1 MLFRSVD
8 YLDARE
14 REISIEISEEKLLQ
28 YQLSFAEVAAKIR
41 SNSLNLPGGTIKSRQ
56 GEILLRT
63 MDQKYTGQ
71 ELERMIILST
81 PEGTRVLLKDIASIK
96 DSFKDIYSASLL
108 DGVQAKVL
116 RVYKTGNQDLIEIAD
131 DVKKYVKNKQS
142 SLPGNLNMV
151 NWGDVSRLVKGRL
164 SLMEKNGYM
173 GLILVF
179 ITLALFLELRL
190 AFFAALGIPV
200 SFLGSFI
207 FMHFADQS
215 INMISMFGMIL
226 VLGIVVDDAVV
237 VAESIFQK
245 MREGK
250 NRYEAAFLGTAK
262 VLWPVLAS
270 VSTTIVAFVPLY
282 FVEGTMGKFFAI
294 LPFVVIMAL
303 LLSLVESLLILPGHL
318 ADYLRL
324 EGTED
329 FLSRTRVRVQ
339 KGVDWFVSKIY
350 LRTVKKILKYRYAAL
365 GGAIGALIL
374 SFGLVTGD

>member
-339 KGVDWFVSKIY
+339 KE
-350 LRTVKKILKYRYAAL
+350 
-365 GGAIGALIL
+365 IGRAH
-374 SFGLVTGD
+374 V